1 MKSPLIAATCAL
13 LGGCGDHASMH
24 DAATSPWSEGA
35 AVPKPRLEP
44 GVSALGSRVVVLGGF
59 DTDLTSGLEITTRVD
74 AYDTGA
80 DAWSQLPDAPVAWT
94 HVQLAGVG
102 TSLYLLG
109 GLEGTMYVA
118 HGEAWK
124 LDTLDPGGHWQPIMA
139 LPAGQERGSAA
150 VVVAPSMVAP
160 GHVYLIG
167 GASTT
172 NALAT
177 VLDYDTIANSWSQ
190 LPALPAPRSH
200 PAAMI
205 RGDGTLVVAGGL
217 GGLFADSAAAD
228 TWILPLGA
236 TAWQAVTPMPT
247 ARGGCAYGKLQEQL
261 VCAGGEAQLS
271 ALANVESYDPTS
283 DTWTVDSPMPKP
295 TAGTQGA
302 VVGARLFVPGGAR
315 ALVFDPTDTL
325 FIYAPLVSGP

>member
-1 MKSPLIAATCAL
+1 VTAI
-13 LGGCGDHASMH
+13 
-24 DAATSPWSEGA
+24 
-35 AVPKPRLEP
+35 
-44 GVSALGSRVVVLGGF
+44 GSRVAVLGGF
-59 DTDLTSGLEITTRVD
+59 DTDLASGLEIATRLDV
-74 AYDTGA
+74 YDTGA
-80 DAWSQLPDAPVAWT
+80 DSWSPLADAPVAWT
-94 HVQLAGVG
+94 HIQLAGVG

-124 LDTLDPGGHWQPIMA
+124 FDTIDPNGPWQPILS
-139 LPAGQERGSAA
+139 LPPGQERGSAA
-150 VVVAPSMVAP
+150 VVVAPSTVAP

-172 NALAT
+172 NALAS
-177 VLDYDTIANSWSQ
+177 VLDYDTIGNTWSE

-205 RGDGTLVVAGGL
+205 RDDGTLVVAGGL
-217 GGLFADSAAAD
+217 GGLYADTAAAD

-236 TAWQAVTPMPT
+236 TAWQAVQAMPT

-271 ALANVESYDPTS
+271 ALANVESYDPMS
-283 DTWTVDSPMPKP
+283 NTWTIDSPMPKP

-315 ALVFDPTDTL
+315 ALAFDPTDTL
-325 FIYAPLVSGP
+325 FIYAPLDTSR